1 MGKPREA
8 SGSLMTSHRVFLQR
22 ILQKLGYFFF
32 NSRNVSCFSCFEIF
46 RVKQISQ
53 KAERTRLKMPARLFF
68 QTEKKMAGW
77 RRGVEGGVGVDEKLH
92 CSSPVAHQRLTC
104 ARFSHGARP
113 CVVSKKFR
121 RRRSSERITDE
132 LQERQPAVE
141 ERRRG

>member
-22 ILQKLGYFFF
+22 ILQKLGFFFF

-46 RVKQISQ
+46 RLKQISQ
-53 KAERTRLKMPARLFF
+53 KAERARLKMPARLFF

-77 RRGVEGGVGVDEKLH
+77 RRECVGGDEKLH
-92 CSSPVAHQRLTC
+92 CSSPVAQQRLTC